1 MATEEKKVVE
11 VSEKATTVKAKKTTK
26 AKATKSAA
34 KATKVTEVKAEAE
47 TSVKEEVKA
56 TGAEKVIATADKEAA
71 KAPIK
76 DEAAAPVK
84 ELKPTLKDFEIVKNP
99 IITEKSTEAIKN
111 QNKYT
116 FLVEND
122 ANKVAIRNAIERIY
136 KVHVTGISIVNIPE
150 KKIKSRSRYKGV
162 RSGYKKA
169 IVSLREGE
177 TINLF
182 KE

>member
-56 TGAEKVIATADKEAA
+56 TGAEKVIATAA

>member
-11 VSEKATTVKAKKTTK
+11 VSEKATTVKAKNTTK

-56 TGAEKVIATADKEAA
+56 TGAEKVIATAA